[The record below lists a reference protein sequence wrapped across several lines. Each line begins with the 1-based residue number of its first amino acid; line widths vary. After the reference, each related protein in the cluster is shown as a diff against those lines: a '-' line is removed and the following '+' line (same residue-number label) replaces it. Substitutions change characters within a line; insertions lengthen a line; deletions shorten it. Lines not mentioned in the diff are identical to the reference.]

1 MTPKEPTGRQPDMES
16 TRRIEF
22 ETDITLAARHGAR
35 ILITGPMDR
44 ASTIVQAIAARN
56 HRGATQKIVSCD
68 AGNADHVIAT
78 VADWARKAGQ
88 NRPPILW
95 IKDVHRFGAREQA
108 ALLQLIGDVAKKG
121 PVPVI
126 TSSNVNLFDRVTSGS
141 FNADLFYCLNSIHI
155 MTAPANRVPGRP
167 DS

>member
-1 MTPKEPTGRQPDMES
+1 MTTKEPTGLFDIES
-16 TRRIEF
+16 TRRTEL

-44 ASTIVQAIAARN
+44 ASTIVHAIAARN
-56 HRGATQKIVSCD
+56 YSGATQEIVSCD

-78 VADWARKAGQ
+78 VADWARKVPHG
-88 NRPPILW
+88 RPPILW
-95 IKDVHRFGAREQA
+95 IKDVHRFGATQQA
-108 ALLQLIGDVAKKG
+108 ALLKMISDVARRS

-126 TSSNVNLFDRVTSGS
+126 TSSNVDLFDRVTSGR

-155 MTAPANRVPGRP
+155 IAPPANRAPGRP